1 MSPLKCH
8 TVQEAIWE
16 RAASAGPA
24 SLSPALIDHLVS
36 CPACQDESR
45 AVGELVTVTRA
56 LPDPAPPADVW
67 LGFDEELERHLSRVE
82 NPLAAAWRQ
91 WGRRAM
97 GVAAVLVVGFGLGL
111 AAARMSGP
119 SAAEQAAAQR
129 EAVLAALADDIRL
142 EASLAQLEER
152 LASEGRLPSGMVAG
166 PAVPATEDAARLA
179 EARAERERMRRLLI
193 GVLAAEAEAEAHGF
207 GYLDRRIAGIAGQHF
222 LYFVP

>member
-24 SLSPALIDHLVS
+24 SLSPALIDHLAS

-45 AVGELVTVTRA
+45 AVGEMITVTRA
-56 LPDPAPPADVW
+56 LPDPEPPADVW
-67 LGFDEELERHLSRVE
+67 RGFDEELDRHLSRVE
-82 NPLAAAWRQ
+82 SPLAAAWRQ

-97 GVAAVLVVGFGLGL
+97 GVAAVLVVGFALGL
-111 AAARMSGP
+111 AAARLSGP

-152 LASEGRLPSGMVAG
+152 LAEGKLPSGMVAG
-166 PAVPATEDAARLA
+166 PAVPATGDAARLA
-179 EARAERERMRRLLI
+179 EARAERERLRQLLI
-193 GVLAAEAEAEAHGF
+193 GVLAAEVEAEAHGF

-222 LYFVP
+222 LYIVP